1 MFAGRQQKIYDFL
14 SDFGK
19 MMIDYP
25 ALIFLIVSACV
36 TLWLAVRMFR
46 RPHSTMQTV
55 LAILCIL
62 TVLVNFTL
70 LPRHNRLYEIEQYR
84 QLFTAVRVTCA
95 GEDVT
100 ELFHGSEHQDGLVL
114 TQTAPCPLDEVEGT
128 EAGRLE
134 FYSDTGRAFRKIV
147 LVRLAEESSGP
158 RIYQAG
164 GASYVFCSTGA
175 IQEYVFAL
183 PESIAVQLISLFE

>member
-1 MFAGRQQKIYDFL
+1 MQQKIHDFL
-14 SDFGK
+14 SAPSS
-19 MMIDYP
+19 MMIDYS
-25 ALIFLIVSACV
+25 ALVFLIVSACV
-36 TLWLAVRMFR
+36 ALWLAVRTFR

-55 LAILCIL
+55 LVILCIL

-84 QLFTAVRVTCA
+84 QLFTAARVICS

-134 FYSDTGRAFRKIV
+134 FYSDTGRVLRKIV
-147 LVRLAEESSGP
+147 LIRLAEEAGGP
-158 RIYQAG
+158 RIYQAD
-164 GASYVFCSTGA
+164 GASYVFRSAGT
-175 IQEYVFAL
+175 IQKYVFAL
-183 PESIAVQLISLFE
+183 PESIAAQLIDLSK

>member
-1 MFAGRQQKIYDFL
+1 MQQKIHDFL

-19 MMIDYP
+19 MMIDYS

-36 TLWLAVRMFR
+36 TLWLVIRTFR

-55 LAILCIL
+55 LASLCIL

-84 QLFTAVRVTCA
+84 QLFTAARVTCS

-100 ELFHGSEHQDGLVL
+100 ELFRCSEHQDGLVL

-134 FYSDTGRAFRKIV
+134 FYSDTGRV
-147 LVRLAEESSGP
+147 LQNIKSITPVEAPLIGPRREESI
-158 RIYQAG
+158 RRR
-164 GASYVFCSTGA
+164 
-175 IQEYVFAL
+175 
-183 PESIAVQLISLFE
+183 